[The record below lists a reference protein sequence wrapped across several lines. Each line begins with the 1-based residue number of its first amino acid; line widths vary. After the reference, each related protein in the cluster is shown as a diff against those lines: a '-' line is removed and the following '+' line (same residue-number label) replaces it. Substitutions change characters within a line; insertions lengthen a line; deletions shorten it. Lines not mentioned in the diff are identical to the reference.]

1 MTGRVAR
8 YAGLLG
14 VQVKASAVTSMQY
27 RIDFLLEGAISLYWL
42 AWNLVPLLVLFGQRE
57 TVAGWDFPSALV
69 VIAWFNVLRGLL
81 EGAVNPS
88 LTGVVE
94 KIRNGEFDYLLL
106 KPADAQFLVSTAK
119 FEPWK
124 VIDVLG
130 GVGLAAYAF
139 VMLGRWPEPH
149 HVALSLVLLV
159 GAALVLYSLWI
170 LIISASF
177 WVIRLDNLVYL
188 FMAVFDAARW
198 PIAVFRGVWRVVFTL
213 VIPLALM
220 TTYPAMAI
228 LGTLEGHV
236 ALLALG
242 GAVLFAAVSRL
253 LWRAAIRNYTSAS
266 S

>member
-1 MTGRVAR
+1 MNRALR

-14 VQVKASAVTSMQY
+14 VQVRASAVTSMQY
-27 RIDFLLEGAISLYWL
+27 RIDFLVEGAISLYWL
-42 AWNLVPLLVLFGQRE
+42 GWNLVPLLILYGQRD

-69 VIAWFNVLRGLL
+69 VIAWFTVLRGVLD
-81 EGAVNPS
+81 GVINPS
-88 LTGVVE
+88 LVGVVE
-94 KIRNGEFDYLLL
+94 KIRTGEFDYLLL
-106 KPADAQFLVSTAK
+106 KPADAQFLVSTVK

-124 VIDVLG
+124 VLDILG
-130 GVGLAAYAF
+130 GLGLAVAAF
-139 VMLGRWPEPH
+139 VMLGRAPPLAD
-149 HVALSLVLLV
+149 VGLALVLLV
-159 GAALVLYSLWI
+159 AGALVLYSMWI

-198 PIAVFRGVWRVVFTL
+198 PIAVFRGFWRVLFTL

-220 TTYPAMAI
+220 TSFPAMAI
-228 LGTLEGHV
+228 LGTLATTTAV
-236 ALLALG
+236 AGVG
-242 GAVLFAAVSRL
+242 GALVFATVARA